1 MKAFQPDPQSWQP
14 IQALLASGLP
24 QTMLAVG
31 ESGSLL
37 RLHLDALQAATLC
50 FKPTDEGFACEQCR
64 SCMLLAE
71 GSHPDL
77 WVAAPEPGK
86 QIAID
91 TLRQAMEWIQYTPQV
106 SNSRWLRIDNAEA
119 MTVAAANAILKT
131 LEEPPTRAHVVLHSE
146 QASRLLPTI
155 RSRLQRIPLPEMQMV
170 QSMHWLQQQGVDAEN
185 SVALL
190 RQLGNRPL
198 RALEL
203 WEAGWLEQRQ
213 QWMRSLLDLSGQGVV
228 VTLKL
233 AEQWSKSSDLLLIRE
248 MVLNVLADFMRLR
261 QGLLDRI
268 ADLDYLEELRL
279 KAPDIS
285 AEALQSNLDGWLQLP
300 LTLAQNSNGLMVMEK
315 LLLDWLKLWPRRKTH
330 GIQN

>member
-1 MKAFQPDPQSWQP
+1 
-14 IQALLASGLP
+14 
-24 QTMLAVG
+24 
-31 ESGSLL
+31 
-37 RLHLDALQAATLC
+37 
-50 FKPTDEGFACEQCR
+50 
-64 SCMLLAE
+64 
-71 GSHPDL
+71 
-77 WVAAPEPGK
+77 
-86 QIAID
+86 
-91 TLRQAMEWIQYTPQV
+91 
-106 SNSRWLRIDNAEA
+106 
-119 MTVAAANAILKT
+119 
-131 LEEPPTRAHVVLHSE
+131 
-146 QASRLLPTI
+146 
-155 RSRLQRIPLPEMQMV
+155 
-170 QSMHWLQQQGVDAEN
+170 VDAEN
-185 SVALL
+185 SGALL

-213 QWMRSLLDLSGQGVV
+213 QWLRSLLDLSGQGVV
-228 VTLKL
+228 AALKL
-233 AEQWSKSSDLLLIRE
+233 AEQWSKSSDLFLIRE

-300 LTLAQNSNGLMVMEK
+300 LTLSQNSNGMMVMEK